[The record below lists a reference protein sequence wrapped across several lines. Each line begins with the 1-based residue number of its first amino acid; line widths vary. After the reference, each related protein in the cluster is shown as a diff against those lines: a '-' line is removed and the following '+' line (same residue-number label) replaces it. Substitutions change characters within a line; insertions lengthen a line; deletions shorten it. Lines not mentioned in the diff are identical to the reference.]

1 VWLPNNSGRSW
12 SCEQCTAKKGLREL
26 RGNCGGPFKKGL
38 PCLEEDEVGLY
49 MPGYRIAPGSG
60 ENYSELKV
68 RSCPVALANLI
79 APVVS
84 SYNKHKKGILTLK
97 DMYDNPSCAIV
108 DAFEL
113 LDYEYESL
121 KIFNHSQALKE
132 SSNGS
137 K

>member
-1 VWLPNNSGRSW
+1 
-12 SCEQCTAKKGLREL
+12 
-26 RGNCGGPFKKGL
+26 
-38 PCLEEDEVGLY
+38 